1 MSQSFIRPLA
11 IVLAAALSS
20 VAVQA
25 QTAATPAASQP
36 SIAGAKAGVANLTAY
51 GEITDLDVAQ
61 RLVTI
66 KGPKGRIGVF
76 SVDPA
81 VKNLDQV
88 KVGDRIRLDYQVG
101 IALALRKGGDGIREK
116 VEADSAAVADKGAKP
131 GAAVSR
137 RTTLVA
143 NVIGVNKKK
152 KYATLKGPEGRVVD
166 VAVEDPAVLNEIK
179 TGDQVVAVVTE
190 SVAINV
196 RPAPATAPAPAPAK
210 K

>member
-25 QTAATPAASQP
+25 QTATAPATPAASQP
-36 SIAGAKAGVANLTAY
+36 AVEAVKAGVVSLTTY
-51 GEITDLDVAQ
+51 GEITALDVAQ

-66 KGPKGRIGVF
+66 KGPKGRVGVF

-88 KVGDRIRLDYQVG
+88 KVGDRIRLDYTVG
-101 IALALRKGGDGIREK
+101 VALALRKGGDGIREK
-116 VEADSAAVADKGAKP
+116 VEADSAAVAQKGAKP
-131 GAAVSR
+131 GVAAAR
-137 RTTLVA
+137 TTTLVA
-143 NVIGVNKKK
+143 NVVSVNKKK

-166 VAVEDPAVLNEIK
+166 VAIEDPAVLKEIK
-179 TGDQVVAVVTE
+179 AGDQVVAVVTE
-190 SVAINV
+190 SVAVNV
-196 RPAPATAPAPAPAK
+196 RPAPAAK
-210 K
+210 